1 MVKGYNKIKFKEIEK
16 EVIEYFFNNYDNS
29 WKTMQKKFGISVAA
43 LNRMVSEELERR
55 FINKRKLDKIDEEN
69 KRDRN

>member
-16 EVIEYFFNNYDNS
+16 EVIEYFFTNHDNS
-29 WKTMQKKFGISVAA
+29 WKTMQKKFGISIAA

-55 FINKRKLDKIDEEN
+55 FNNKRKLDKIDEEN
-69 KRDRN
+69 KRNRN